1 MNIRTRLTLLFTI
14 LVGSILMVFC
24 LAIFYFYDQ
33 YREQQFFSY
42 LKDRAQTITHLI
54 EDVEGIEKNIKQIE
68 QSNSAILLGEEV
80 TIYNENDSIIY
91 DTGKER
97 YPITGKDRSSVR
109 AGKEIRTRSGSRE
122 IVLTRHLH
130 SANLKPW
137 VIVAY
142 ANDLHGLGKLGRLR
156 DILIFGWFVSL
167 FLVSGA
173 GWLFA
178 GDALRPVSDII
189 GQVNNISAGNLYD
202 RLWVGKEKDELTQLS
217 VTFNQMLNRL
227 EKAFIAQKNFVSHA
241 SHEFRTPLAV
251 MMGEIEVALMKE
263 RTNDVYQETLKGVLE
278 EVKDLN
284 HLVNGLLELA
294 NTEGGTNSNTFHKV
308 RIDEVLWQARSY
320 VISQT
325 PGCLVKYDY
334 GIIPDDEN
342 DLLRWGDETLLR
354 TAFVNLIENGYK
366 YSDNQQVDVS
376 LEVGK
381 DLITLHFKDQGG
393 GIPEKDIP
401 FLFDTFFRGAAT
413 QEKKGYGIGLALT
426 KRIVTMHG
434 GILEVQSVL
443 GKGSDFIIKL
453 PIF

>member
-24 LAIFYFYDQ
+24 LAIYYFYDQ

-42 LKDRAQTITHLI
+42 LKDRAQTITRLI
-54 EDVEGIEKNIKQIE
+54 EDVEGIGTNIKKIE
-68 QSNSAILLGEEV
+68 QSNNAILLGEEV

-91 DTGKER
+91 DSGKER
-97 YPITGKDRSSVR
+97 YPITEKDRDNVR
-109 AGKEIRTRSGSRE
+109 NGKEIRTRLGSRE
-122 IVLTRHLH
+122 IVLARHVH
-130 SANLKPW
+130 SPDLKPW
-137 VIVAY
+137 VVVAY
-142 ANDLHGLGKLGRLR
+142 ANDLHGLGKLERLR
-156 DILIFGWFVSL
+156 NILIFGWFVSL

-202 RLWVGKEKDELTQLS
+202 RLWVGKEKDELTQLA

-263 RTNDVYQETLKGVLE
+263 RTSETYKETLQRVLE

-294 NTEGGTNSNTFHKV
+294 NAEGGTNSNTFHKV
-308 RIDEVLWQARSY
+308 RIDEVLWQAQSY

-325 PGCLVKYDY
+325 PACIVKYDY
-334 GIIPDDEN
+334 GSIPDDEN

-354 TAFVNLIENGYK
+354 TAFVNLIENGCK

-376 LEVGK
+376 MEVK
-381 DLITLHFKDQGG
+381 RDLITLHFRDQGH

-401 FLFDTFFRGAAT
+401 FLFDTFFRGAST
-413 QEKKGYGIGLALT
+413 QEKRGYGIGLALT

-434 GILEVQSVL
+434 GSLEVHSVL
-443 GKGSDFIIKL
+443 GKGSDFMIKL

>member
-54 EDVEGIEKNIKQIE
+54 EDVEGIEKNIKKIE

-80 TIYNENDSIIY
+80 TIYNEKDSIIY
-91 DTGKER
+91 DSGKEM
-97 YPITGKDRSSVR
+97 YPITQQDRRNVR
-109 AGKEIRTRSGSRE
+109 NGKEIRTRLGSRE
-122 IVLTRHLH
+122 IVLTRHIH
-130 SANLKPW
+130 SPELKPW
-137 VIVAY
+137 VVVAY
-142 ANDLHGLGKLGRLR
+142 ANDLHGLGKLDRLR
-156 DILIFGWFVSL
+156 NILIFGWFVCL
-167 FLVSGA
+167 FLVGGA

-202 RLWVGKEKDELTQLS
+202 RLWVGREKDELTQLS

-263 RTNDVYQETLKGVLE
+263 RTSEVYKETLNGVLE

-284 HLVNGLLELA
+284 QLVNGLLELA
-294 NTEGGTNSNTFHKV
+294 NTEGGTISNTFHKV
-308 RIDEVLWQARSY
+308 RVDEVLWQAQSY
-320 VISQT
+320 VTAQNPACI
-325 PGCLVKYDY
+325 VKFDY

-354 TAFVNLIENGYK
+354 TAFVNLIENACK
-366 YSDNQQVDVS
+366 YSNNQQVGVS
-376 LEVGK
+376 MELEK
-381 DLITLHFKDQGG
+381 ELITLHFIDKGN
-393 GIPEKDIP
+393 GIPEEDIP
-401 FLFDTFFRGAAT
+401 FLFDTFFRGVAT
-413 QEKKGYGIGLALT
+413 QNKKGYGIGLALT

-434 GILEVQSVL
+434 GTLEVSSIM
-443 GKGSDFIIKL
+443 GKGSDFMIKFPL
-453 PIF
+453 F

>member
-54 EDVEGIEKNIKQIE
+54 EDVEGIEKNIKKIE

-91 DTGKER
+91 DSGKEM
-97 YPITGKDRSSVR
+97 YPITQEDRRNVR
-109 AGKEIRTRSGSRE
+109 SGKEIRTRLGSRE
-122 IVLTRHLH
+122 IVLTRHIH
-130 SANLKPW
+130 SPELKPW
-137 VIVAY
+137 VVVAY
-142 ANDLHGLGKLGRLR
+142 ANDLHGLGKLERLR
-156 DILIFGWFVSL
+156 NILIFGWFVCL
-167 FLVSGA
+167 FLVGGA

-202 RLWVGKEKDELTQLS
+202 RLWVGREKDELTQLS

-251 MMGEIEVALMKE
+251 MMGEIEVALMKD
-263 RTNDVYQETLKGVLE
+263 RTSEVYKETLNGVLE

-294 NTEGGTNSNTFHKV
+294 NTEGGTISNTFHKV
-308 RIDEVLWQARSY
+308 RIDEVLWQAQSY
-320 VISQT
+320 VTTQNPDCI
-325 PGCLVKYDY
+325 VKFDY

-354 TAFVNLIENGYK
+354 TAFVNLIENGCK
-366 YSDNQQVDVS
+366 YSNNQQVDVS
-376 LEVGK
+376 MEVEK
-381 DLITLHFKDQGG
+381 ELITLHFIDKGN

-401 FLFDTFFRGAAT
+401 FLFDTFFRGVAT
-413 QEKKGYGIGLALT
+413 QDKKGYGIGLALT

-434 GILEVQSVL
+434 GALEVASIV
-443 GKGSDFIIKL
+443 GKGSDFMIKFPL
-453 PIF
+453 F